1 MKGLISLAVVV
12 AFFVAIPQCFGQDA
26 CQSPAQL
33 LEEQQPLQ
41 MSLLVM
47 APPPSCHRYVET
59 WYKSSARVERIA
71 KTAEPPRECVGKI
84 AIASATAWIATPT

>member
-1 MKGLISLAVVV
+1 MKTLLSLTMVL

-47 APPPSCHRYVET
+47 APRHVTTRYVET
-59 WYKSSARVERIA
+59 W
-71 KTAEPPRECVGKI
+71 
-84 AIASATAWIATPT
+84 